1 MRSYAAGVAL
11 ALVFFSGYTGAPLVL
26 AFFLQ
31 DGLGFSPLHAGATA
45 SAFAVGATV
54 AAPIAGRLL
63 PRCGSRVL
71 VAGLLSFAVGTAACA
86 VVALTTA
93 GTVTP
98 AVVGLALA
106 VPLLVAGLGGGSV
119 ITPNQALS
127 LAEVDVRGGSTAGG
141 TLQTAQ
147 RIGNAVGAA
156 VITAVFYAAVRGAP
170 AAGAAREEQYAH
182 AYALALAVSVLFALA
197 AAVLAVQE
205 RRGRRTAAPAP
216 VPDAT

>member
-1 MRSYAAGVAL
+1 M
-11 ALVFFSGYTGAPLVL
+11 
-26 AFFLQ
+26 
-31 DGLGFSPLHAGATA
+31 
-45 SAFAVGATV
+45 

-63 PRCGSRVL
+63 PRFGSRVL

-86 VVALTTA
+86 VVALATA

-156 VITAVFYAAVRGAP
+156 VITAVFYAAVPGPPRP
-170 AAGAAREEQYAH
+170 ARAAR
-182 AYALALAVSVLFALA
+182 ST
-197 AAVLAVQE
+197 
-205 RRGRRTAAPAP
+205 TAGPTP
-216 VPDAT
+216 SPSPSRSC